1 MVAPPGHAAPPDIAD
16 TLEACRRFMQA
27 QQPDALPALLFD
39 WLRAHTP
46 ACRALLLW
54 NEEGR
59 WTPRAGFDGT
69 VTWHAGDASPHRP
82 LPPALPQALAAGA
95 PRWLA
100 DDGRCAALP
109 LLLGAPEHPRGWLY
123 LEAPSSLAA
132 PSAGLA
138 TLEHLLPH
146 FAAAYDNAEARRNLE
161 FLVTARTAELQEL
174 RRVAEDAS
182 RAQADFLAN
191 MSHEIRTPM
200 NAILGMSH
208 LALRSGLNPQQ
219 HNYVLKVER
228 SAESLLAL
236 INDLL
241 DYSRIEAGRLDIEA
255 VPFDLTE
262 TLENLANLVALAA
275 DEKGLELVFNEPADL
290 PTLLV
295 GDAQRLGQILTNLC
309 NNAIKFTDRGE
320 ITVSVEEVER
330 AEQAVTLRF
339 AVRDT
344 GIGMTPD
351 EQRRLFQ
358 PFTQADAGTARRFGG
373 MGLGLAITH
382 HLVAMMGGTIGVDS
396 KQGQGSTFHF
406 TLSFGLQPQARK
418 APEALRSAKVL
429 VVDDNASARS
439 ILLRMTQ
446 ALGLHAEAA
455 RDGWDALRAVAL
467 AHEAQAPF
475 DLVLLDW
482 RMPGMDGVECARQL
496 LAPSP
501 GRPAPKVAMMT
512 AFGRD
517 DVTSRLAA
525 QRVPVDA
532 VLTKPLTPS
541 SLQVA
546 YATLLGHPAHRRP
559 PRQDDPLGSHR
570 ARLRGARMLVVDDN
584 AINLELAQELL
595 ASAGMI
601 VSVANDGR
609 KALAMLQDQV
619 FDGVLMDV
627 QMPVLDGYAATRA
640 IREQPHL
647 KDLPVIAMTANAMRG
662 DRERAL
668 AAGMNDHVAK
678 PIVVE
683 LLFNAIARW
692 VRPAE
697 PVLAEPAAE
706 APAVDR
712 LAQLPGIDVRVGRTS
727 TMGNDV
733 LYRRLLLMFL
743 KGQRDFGPLFRAA
756 RTSGDASGAL
766 RMAHN
771 LRTVSGSLGAQSV
784 QVSARMLE
792 DACGRGA
799 PEPEIDLLLA
809 RVENDLAPVLA
820 GLEALAQ
827 EA

>member
-1 MVAPPGHAAPPDIAD
+1 M
-16 TLEACRRFMQA
+16 
-27 QQPDALPALLFD
+27 LFD
-39 WLRAHTP
+39 WLRRHAV
-46 ACRALLLW
+46 AQRAVLLW

-59 WTPRAGFDGT
+59 WAPRAGFEADA
-69 VTWHAGDASPHRP
+69 TWHAGVGANGGPAAATAA
-82 LPPALPQALAAGA
+82 LPPDWPELLTQRREPWFDEPGA
-95 PRWLA
+95 H
-100 DDGRCAALP
+100 AALP
-109 LLLGAPEHPRGWLY
+109 LLLGSAERPRGWLWLTRPQPAVPPQPWPADVMLA
-123 LEAPSSLAA
+123 LEA
-132 PSAGLA
+132 
-138 TLEHLLPH
+138 LLPH

-161 FLVTARTAELQEL
+161 FLLNARNAELQEL
-174 RRVAEDAS
+174 RRAAEQAA
-182 RAQADFLAN
+182 RTQADFLAS

-241 DYSRIEAGRLDIEA
+241 DYSRMEAGRLEIETA
-255 VPFDLTE
+255 PFDLTE
-262 TLENLANLVALAA
+262 TLENLANLVALSA
-275 DEKGLELVFNEPADL
+275 DEKGLELVFSEPAEL

-295 GDAQRLGQILTNLC
+295 GDAQRLGQILANLC

-320 ITVSVEEVER
+320 ITVSVEEAER
-330 AEQAVTLRF
+330 GDQDVALRF
-339 AVRDT
+339 SVRDT

-358 PFTQADAGTARRFGG
+358 PVAQADAGTARRFGG

-382 HLVAMMGGTIGVDS
+382 HLVTLMGGTIGVDS
-396 KQGQGSTFHF
+396 KPGQGSTFHF
-406 TLSFGLQPQARK
+406 TLRFGLQPQAHK
-418 APEALRSAKVL
+418 AAGEALRSAKVL
-429 VVDDNASARS
+429 VVDDNASARN

-455 RDGWDALRAVAL
+455 RDGWDALRSVSL
-467 AHEAQAPF
+467 AADAGAPF

-482 RMPGMDGVECARQL
+482 KMPGMDGVECARQL
-496 LAPSP
+496 LAAS
-501 GRPAPKVAMMT
+501 GAPKIAMMT

-517 DVTSRLAA
+517 DLISRLTS
-525 QRVPVDA
+525 QRVSVGT

-546 YATLLGHPAHRRP
+546 YATLLGHPAHSRP
-559 PRQDDPLGSHR
+559 QQREDLLGAHR

-601 VSVANDGR
+601 VSVASDGQQ
-609 KALAMLQDQV
+609 ALAMLADHE

-640 IREQPHL
+640 IRAQPRL
-647 KDLPVIAMTANAMRG
+647 QNLPVIAMTANAMRG
-662 DRERAL
+662 DRDRAQ

-683 LLFNAIARW
+683 LLFNVIARW

-697 PVLAEPAAE
+697 PPAPEPATREPAA
-706 APAVDR
+706 DR
-712 LAQLPGIDVRVGRTS
+712 LAELPGIDARVGRTS

-756 RTSGDASGAL
+756 RASGDVSGAL

-771 LRTVSGSLGAQSV
+771 LRTVSGSLGAVAV
-784 QVSARMLE
+784 QLSARKLE

-799 PEPEIDLLLA
+799 DDAEIAPLLA
-809 RVENDLAPVLA
+809 HVETDLAPVLA
-820 GLEALAQ
+820 GLEQLAT
-827 EA
+827 ESTAPGAA